1 MAAANLPAAGVA
13 AMNETHPA
21 GNLYGYT
28 IRRNAATGRWEVF
41 WKDKKITEDF
51 ASQAEAEE
59 WIDDQMPL
67 NR

>member
-1 MAAANLPAAGVA
+1 MD
-13 AMNETHPA
+13 ETHPA
-21 GNLYGYT
+21 GNLYGYAV
-28 IRRNAATGRWEVF
+28 RRNAATGRWEVF

-51 ASQAEAEE
+51 ASQADAEE

>member
-1 MAAANLPAAGVA
+1 MDDAQS
-13 AMNETHPA
+13 A

-28 IRRNAATGRWEVF
+28 IRRNAASGRWEVF
-41 WKDKKITEDF
+41 WKDKKINQDF
-51 ASQAEAEE
+51 ASQADAEE

>member
-1 MAAANLPAAGVA
+1 MDETYPA
-13 AMNETHPA
+13 E
-21 GNLYGYT
+21 NLYGYA

-41 WKDKKITEDF
+41 WKDKKIGEDF
-51 ASQAEAEE
+51 ASQADAEE